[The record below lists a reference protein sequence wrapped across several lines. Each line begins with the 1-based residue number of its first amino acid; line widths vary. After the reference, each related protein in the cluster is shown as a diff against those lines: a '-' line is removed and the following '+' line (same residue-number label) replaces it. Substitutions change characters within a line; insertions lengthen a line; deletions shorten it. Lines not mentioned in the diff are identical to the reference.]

1 MPKYKDEEMAERHE
15 VIDERCYD
23 CPIFAYGC
31 TVCRDLFVN
40 D

>member
-1 MPKYKDEEMAERHE
+1 MYKDEEMAERHE